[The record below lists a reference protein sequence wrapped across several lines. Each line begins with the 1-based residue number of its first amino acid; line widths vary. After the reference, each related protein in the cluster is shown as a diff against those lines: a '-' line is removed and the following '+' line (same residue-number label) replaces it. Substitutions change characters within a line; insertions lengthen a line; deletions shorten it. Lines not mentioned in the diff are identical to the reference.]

1 MIDFHATMAKLVAES
16 ICFEFDH
23 RYTGHLECP
32 ACAEPA
38 GEPIVVRPL
47 YWVMKE
53 KDAAV

>member
-1 MIDFHATMAKLVAES
+1 MIDLHATMAKHVADRV
-16 ICFEFDH
+16 CFECDH